1 MRPNRLREM
10 WKTGKRANNCWLSI
24 PSAFSAE
31 IMAHQGWD
39 SVTIDMQH
47 APIDDAAAYAMLVA
61 VSTTDA
67 VPIVRVASNEPGAI
81 LRVLDWGAYG
91 VMCPTIE
98 TVEACRAF
106 VGAARYAPLGAR
118 SISPG
123 RASLYAGPDY
133 VAKANE
139 TVLVIAQ
146 IETKL
151 GLENVDAI
159 AHTPGLDM
167 LFVGPSDL
175 GHSLGREAKPDQTDP
190 VVVAAIDR
198 ILEAA
203 HAAGIYAGIWCASA
217 DYGLAMMQKG
227 FDLTTVVYDRGLLGA
242 GAALRGKFA

>member
-1 MRPNRLREM
+1 M
-10 WKTGKRANNCWLSI
+10 WKAGKRANNCWLSV

-31 IMAHQGWD
+31 ILAHQGWD
-39 SVTIDMQH
+39 SLTIDMQH
-47 APIDDAAAYAMLVA
+47 APIDEATACAMLVA
-61 VSTTDA
+61 ISTTDA

-98 TVEACRAF
+98 SVEACQRF
-106 VGAARYAPLGAR
+106 VSAARYAPLGCR

-159 AHTPGLDM
+159 ARTPGLDM
-167 LFVGPSDL
+167 LFVGPTDL
-175 GHSLGREAKPDQTDP
+175 GHSLGREGKPDQTDP
-190 VVVAAIDR
+190 VVVAAIDK

-203 HAAGIYAGIWCASA
+203 HAAGIHAGIWCASA
-217 DYGLAMMQKG
+217 DYGLQMMQKG
-227 FDLTTVVYDRGLLGA
+227 FDLTTVAYDRGLLGA
-242 GAALRGKFA
+242 GAALRAKFA